1 MYWDGQSQKKCL
13 TSSQRLNRQVKNHT
27 TSANCDPNEE
37 SKHCFVVVFTVQA
50 RLVQG
55 TSFVHETM
63 SPYKTLEELW
73 DGEI

>member
-1 MYWDGQSQKKCL
+1 M
-13 TSSQRLNRQVKNHT
+13 
-27 TSANCDPNEE
+27 
-37 SKHCFVVVFTVQA
+37 QA

-55 TSFVHETM
+55 TSFVHETL